1 LSKLLLK
8 KSKLLIY
15 KHEILVFIILFTIS
29 TSVVTYQYLIWE
41 TSEERIKHKSLA
53 LFSGDEPFY
62 LEMVSSITRSHSFAL
77 DAHFTNPEKD
87 PYFEFPP
94 FFYEVHSCRLHHTLM
109 SADNS
114 CYITNIGLPLI
125 LSPGYYLGG
134 VIGSMFT
141 LSLIF
146 SLQGIIF
153 YKISNHFTT
162 KNSSFFLALLV
173 SLATSILIFTPRIY
187 PEFTAGFFLLGA
199 IYFFFFRPH
208 TFLNIVIV
216 GFFLGFLPFLKSLFL
231 LFSIIMLPIMIYS
244 LLKNRHYNHAFQL
257 SLTFTIL
264 IMIFFSMMIAFAPIE
279 SATGIGGGYRA
290 YMLSYFSDSDSRSEF
305 FNILAHGLERYL
317 FGQDYGLLIFSPL
330 ALLSIFGV
338 KYIWSYDRNLFLLMF
353 VPVGTFLFFM
363 ALFGAY
369 AGGWSLPGRYILPIL
384 PILLIPLFP
393 LFEKYKKHII
403 LHILIIFTTYVGVSL
418 NIIFSR
424 TIYGHFNITERG
436 DILNQVYFG
445 LTSPF
450 PRLVNEVDGKLSKNF
465 LDLTFEPLF
474 LFIIIAIIS
483 VFIFFTFSSIFR
495 TFNKTNF
502 RKIIF
507 VICIFIIYGII
518 FSYAYDFTLN
528 YYAESEISTIFYDV
542 LKRQPT
548 EEEFLY
554 WQNLVVN
561 ETISSDHM
569 RILLLESD
577 EGMIIIKISDIYGE
591 ILEREPDISGM
602 LHWKEK
608 IINNEITFSE
618 LKNIIKN
625 SAEAAK

>member
-1 LSKLLLK
+1 
-8 KSKLLIY
+8 
-15 KHEILVFIILFTIS
+15 
-29 TSVVTYQYLIWE
+29 
-41 TSEERIKHKSLA
+41 LA

-62 LEMVSSITRSHSFAL
+62 FEMVSSITRSHSFAL

-94 FFYEVHSCRLHHTLM
+94 IFYEVHSCRLHHTLM
-109 SADNS
+109 AADNS
-114 CYITNIGLPLI
+114 CYLTNIGLPLI
-125 LSPGYYLGG
+125 ISPGYYLGG
-134 VIGSMFT
+134 VVGSMFT

-173 SLATSILIFTPRIY
+173 SLATTILVFSSRIY

-199 IYFFFFRPH
+199 IYFFFFRPN

-216 GFFLGFLPFLKSLFL
+216 GFFLGFLPFLKSFFL
-231 LFSIIMLPIMIYS
+231 LFSIILLPIMIYS

-257 SLTFTIL
+257 SLTFSIL
-264 IMIFFSMMIAFAPIE
+264 IIIFFSILVMFAPIE
-279 SATGIGGGYRA
+279 GPVGVGGGYA
-290 YMLSYFSDSDSRSEF
+290 NYLTNYFSDSNSQSQF
-305 FNILAHGLERYL
+305 FNTLTHGFERYL

-338 KYIWSYDRNLFLLMF
+338 KYIWSYNRQLFFLMF

-363 ALFGAY
+363 ASFGAY
-369 AGGWSLPGRYILPIL
+369 AGGWSLPGRYIFPIL

-403 LHILIIFTTYVGVSL
+403 LHMLILFSTYVGVSL

-424 TIYGHFNITERG
+424 TIYGHFTIVERG

-445 LTSPF
+445 LISSF
-450 PRLVNEVDGKLSKNF
+450 PRLVSDDASLHRNLMDI
-465 LDLTFEPLF
+465 TFSPLF
-474 LFIIIAIIS
+474 LFIIITIIS
-483 VFIFFTFSSIFR
+483 IFIFFTFSSIFR
-495 TFNKTNF
+495 TSNKTNF

-507 VICIFIIYGII
+507 VISIFIIYGLIL
-518 FSYAYDFTLN
+518 SYAYDFTLN
-528 YYAESEISTIFYDV
+528 YYTESEISTIFYDI

-548 EEEFLY
+548 QEEFLY

-577 EGMIIIKISDIYGE
+577 EGMITIKISEIYNE
-591 ILEREPDISGM
+591 ILGREPDISGM

-625 SAEAAK
+625 SVEAVK